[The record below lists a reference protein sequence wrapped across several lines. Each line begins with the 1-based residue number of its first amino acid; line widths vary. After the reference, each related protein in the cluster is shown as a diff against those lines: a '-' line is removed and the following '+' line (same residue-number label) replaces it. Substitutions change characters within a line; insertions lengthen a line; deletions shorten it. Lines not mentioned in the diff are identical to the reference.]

1 MPIDAQTIEGGGF
14 RGEGDPEDQDPTR
27 PASLHGWRRLL
38 IDPRLGDAEDDIAST
53 KSRSLVA
60 IGGRLLAEI
69 SLPKLVLAWI
79 MLIGL
84 PAILLGLAPLVV
96 LGWATTIPG
105 RVAAALAGFWS
116 LLIAVGLVALAWFGG
131 RPVLRVAEQSFW
143 SLNALAIQ
151 PIYALFREGLRH
163 IGVKLAPNLGP
174 RRRTQLYA
182 AAAIGGG
189 ILVSAL
195 SVWCVTLAWPASR
208 WVGDAADLM
217 APLHLIVPVLANA
230 VVIVGCYVMVAA
242 LVWAL
247 ADGAMGRPADLMAFD
262 EIPSGSRTWR
272 VAHLSDLHVVGERY
286 GFRIESGRTGPQGNE
301 RVRRVF
307 DRLEAFHDDQP
318 LDLILITGDMTDAGR
333 SAEWAEFLDAVA
345 SHPRLAERVLILPG
359 NHDVNVVDRANP
371 ARLELPTSPGKRL
384 RQLRTLSAIEALQ
397 GDKALCFDSRTGRF
411 GPSVTESLRP
421 YRDDIDAFADL
432 GGIRLSHRLVEV
444 WDDAFPMIVPPS
456 VEDGL
461 GVVMLNSNAE
471 AHFSFTNALGI
482 VSVLQAQAL
491 DAAMKQY
498 PRAGWI
504 VALHH
509 HLVEYPT
516 PAKAFSERIGTALI
530 NGSWFVRQLRPL
542 AERVIVFHGHR
553 HTEWIGQC
561 GGVRIV
567 SASSPVMDPARN
579 DEVSFF
585 VHTLAANNGKVRLA
599 APERLKVSLRGEQG
613 RDRAGPLHPADRTEP
628 PANGS
633 LDPEHRT

>member
-1 MPIDAQTIEGGGF
+1 MHEKP
-14 RGEGDPEDQDPTR
+14 
-27 PASLHGWRRLL
+27 LL
-38 IDPRLGDAEDDIAST
+38 VDPRLGDAEDDIAST

-69 SLPKLVLAWI
+69 SFPKLLLAWI

-84 PAILLGLAPLVV
+84 PAILLGLAPLLA
-96 LGWATTIPG
+96 LGWASTIPA
-105 RVAAALAGFWS
+105 RVATALAGFWS
-116 LLIAVGLVALAWFGG
+116 LLITVGLVALAWFGSK
-131 RPVLRVAEQSFW
+131 PLLRVAEQSFW
-143 SLNALAIQ
+143 ALNALAIQ

-163 IGVKLAPNLGP
+163 IIVKFAPNLGP
-174 RRRTQLYA
+174 RNRTYLYA

-195 SVWCVTLAWPASR
+195 SFWFVTLAWPASR
-208 WVGDAADLM
+208 WVGEARDLLT
-217 APLHLIVPVLANA
+217 PLQLIIPVLANA

-242 LVWAL
+242 LIWAL
-247 ADGAMGRPADLMAFD
+247 ADGAMGRPADLMAFA
-262 EIPSGSRTWR
+262 EIPPEARTWR

-286 GFRIESGRTGPQGNE
+286 GFRIESGRTGPQGNG
-301 RVRRVF
+301 RVHRVL

-333 SAEWAEFLDAVA
+333 SSEWAEFLDALA
-345 SHPRLAERVLILPG
+345 AHPRLAERVLVLPG

-384 RQLRTLSAIEALQ
+384 RQIRTLSAIESLQ
-397 GDKALCFDSRTGRF
+397 GDKALCFDSQTGQF
-411 GPSVTESLRP
+411 SLTLTERLRA

-432 GGIRLSHRLVEV
+432 GGVRLSLRLSQI

-456 VEDGL
+456 MDDGL
-461 GVVMLNSNAE
+461 GIVLLNSNTE

-491 DAAMKQY
+491 KAAMKRY

-530 NGSWFVRQLRPL
+530 NGSWFVRQLRPQAARL
-542 AERVIVFHGHR
+542 VVFHGHR

-567 SASSPVMDPARN
+567 SASSPVMDVAKN
-579 DEVSFF
+579 GSVSFF
-585 VHTLAANNGKVRLA
+585 VHTLAVSDGEVKLA
-599 APERLKVSLRGEQG
+599 APERLEVNLQDEHGLE
-613 RDRAGPLHPADRTEP
+613 RANLPHPADRVEW
-628 PANGS
+628 PASGS
-633 LDPEHRT
+633 LDPAHRK

>member
-1 MPIDAQTIEGGGF
+1 MPIDIRTVGSGVRGG
-14 RGEGDPEDQDPTR
+14 DDLASKHLCR
-27 PASLHGWRRLL
+27 PLL
-38 IDPRLGDAEDDIAST
+38 IDPRLGDAEDDVAST

-69 SLPKLVLAWI
+69 SLPKLLVAWI

-84 PAILLGLAPLVV
+84 PATLLGLAPLIV
-96 LGWATTIPG
+96 LGWATTMPE
-105 RVAAALAGFWS
+105 RVAAARAGFWS
-116 LLIAVGLVALAWFGG
+116 LLIAAGLIALAWFGG
-131 RPVLRVAEQSFW
+131 RPLLRMAEQSFW

-163 IGVKLAPNLGP
+163 IGVKLVPDLGP

-189 ILVSAL
+189 ILASAL
-195 SVWCVTLAWPASR
+195 SVWFVTLAWPLSR
-208 WVGDAADLM
+208 WIGDAADLM
-217 APLHLIVPVLANA
+217 APLQLIVPVIANA

-242 LVWAL
+242 LAWAV

-262 EIPSGSRTWR
+262 DIPSEARTWR
-272 VAHLSDLHVVGERY
+272 VAHLSDLHAVGERY

-301 RVRRVF
+301 RMRRVF
-307 DRLEAFHDDQP
+307 DRLEAFHRDQP

-345 SHPRLAERVLILPG
+345 EHPRLAERILILPG

-397 GDKALCFDSRTGRF
+397 GDRALCFDAATDRFSVSLTERLRT
-411 GPSVTESLRP
+411 
-421 YRDDIDAFADL
+421 YRDDIEAFADR
-432 GGIRLSHRLVEV
+432 GGIWLSHRLAQV

-456 VEDGL
+456 TDEGL
-461 GVVMLNSNAE
+461 GIVILNSNAE
-471 AHFSFTNALGI
+471 AHFSFTNALGM
-482 VSVLQAQAL
+482 VSVLQEQAL
-491 DAAMKQY
+491 AAAVKQY

-504 VALHH
+504 VAIHH
-509 HLVEYPT
+509 HLVEYPAPT
-516 PAKAFSERIGTALI
+516 KAFSERIGTALV
-530 NGSWFVRQLRPL
+530 NGSWFVRQLRPI
-542 AERVIVFHGHR
+542 AERAVVFHGHR

-567 SASSPVMDPARN
+567 SASSPVMDRAEN
-579 DEVSFF
+579 DQVSFL
-585 VHTLAANNGKVRLA
+585 VHHLAVGGGRMRLG
-599 APERLKVSLRGEQG
+599 APERLMVSLRDGEG
-613 RDRAGPLHPADRTEP
+613 EERADRPRPAGRTEQ

-633 LDPEHRT
+633 PDPEHRR